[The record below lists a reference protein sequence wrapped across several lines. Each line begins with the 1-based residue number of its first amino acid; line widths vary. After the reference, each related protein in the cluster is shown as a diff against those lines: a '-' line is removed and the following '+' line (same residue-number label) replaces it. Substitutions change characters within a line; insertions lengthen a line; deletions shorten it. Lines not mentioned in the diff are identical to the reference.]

1 MSAPASGLIYYGSP
15 RHNGTEARPWS
26 QGTSASAPRYGLDL
40 QSFDEEYVRDLTDG
54 KPAIERHFTAYFG
67 NLILIKLRSRRLPA
81 HVIEDIRQ
89 ETFLRV
95 FVTLRRKQGL
105 QHPERLGA
113 FVNSVCNN
121 VFLEYLRSR
130 SDVSVDTEGNAPDPA
145 DTRDDAEATL
155 VSEEHRKV
163 VEQVLAELPRKDERI
178 LRTVLLDE
186 RDKAEVC
193 EDLHITRENLRVLL
207 HRAKLRFREILR
219 RKYPDGDWT
228 LQCRATSR
236 QRSLGASLIQHPRK
250 RLATNAGRRH
260 AAPAGT
266 GLAPQE

>member
-40 QSFDEEYVRDLTDG
+40 HSFDEEYVRDLTDG
-54 KPAIERHFTAYFG
+54 KPAIERHFTTYFG

-95 FVTLRRKQGL
+95 LVTLRRKQGL

-155 VSEEHRKV
+155 VSEEHKKV

-228 LQCRATSR
+228 PAMRVTTR
-236 QRSLGASLIQHPRK
+236 QRGIGAS
-250 RLATNAGRRH
+250 
-260 AAPAGT
+260 
-266 GLAPQE
+266 

>member
-1 MSAPASGLIYYGSP
+1 
-15 RHNGTEARPWS
+15 
-26 QGTSASAPRYGLDL
+26 LDL
-40 QSFDEEYVRDLTDG
+40 HNFDEEYVRDLTDG
-54 KPAIERHFTAYFG
+54 KPETERHFTAYFG
-67 NLILIKLRSRRLPA
+67 NLILIKLRSRRLPP

-130 SDVSVDTEGNAPDPA
+130 PSASIDDEGNAPDPP
-145 DTRDDAEATL
+145 DTRDDAETTL
-155 VSEEHRKV
+155 VYEEHKKV

-186 RDKAEVC
+186 RDKEEVC
-193 EDLHITRENLRVLL
+193 ADLKVSRENLRVLL
-207 HRAKLRFREILR
+207 HRAKLRFRDILR
-219 RKYPDGDWT
+219 RKYPDGNWM
-228 LQCRATSR
+228 QATPHRR
-236 QRSLGASLIQHPRK
+236 Q
-250 RLATNAGRRH
+250 
-260 AAPAGT
+260 
-266 GLAPQE
+266 GLV

>member
-1 MSAPASGLIYYGSP
+1 MRASAVRSASKSDSCNNGLSIPMRASELIYYGSP
-15 RHNGTEARPWS
+15 RHTGNGGRSSS
-26 QGTSASAPRYGLDL
+26 QGPSTFAPRYGLDL
-40 QSFDEEYVRDLTDG
+40 HSFDEEYVRDLTDG
-54 KPAIERHFTAYFG
+54 KPETERHFTSYFG

-95 FVTLRRKQGL
+95 LVTLRRKHGL
-105 QHPERLGA
+105 EHPERLGA

-130 SDVSVDTEGNAPDPA
+130 TEASLDDQVNPPDPV
-145 DTRDDAEATL
+145 DTRDNAEATL

-186 RDKAEVC
+186 RDKEKIC
-193 EDLHITRENLRVLL
+193 EELHVTRENLRVLL
-207 HRAKLRFREILR
+207 HRAKQRFREILR
-219 RKYPDGDWT
+219 RKYPDGNWLTPNPSDEKT
-228 LQCRATSR
+228 HRDPR
-236 QRSLGASLIQHPRK
+236 QRGLGAS
-250 RLATNAGRRH
+250 
-260 AAPAGT
+260 
-266 GLAPQE
+266 